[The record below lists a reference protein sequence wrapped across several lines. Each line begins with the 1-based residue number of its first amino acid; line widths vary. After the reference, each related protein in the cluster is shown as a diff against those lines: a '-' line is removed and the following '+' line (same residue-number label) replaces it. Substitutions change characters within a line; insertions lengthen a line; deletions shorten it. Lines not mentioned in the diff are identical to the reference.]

1 VYLSRGLLLAVGNFI
16 DGYFFLF
23 VFRMDMVF

>member
-1 VYLSRGLLLAVGNFI
+1 MCLSRGLLLAMGNII

-23 VFRMDMVF
+23 VFGMDMVF